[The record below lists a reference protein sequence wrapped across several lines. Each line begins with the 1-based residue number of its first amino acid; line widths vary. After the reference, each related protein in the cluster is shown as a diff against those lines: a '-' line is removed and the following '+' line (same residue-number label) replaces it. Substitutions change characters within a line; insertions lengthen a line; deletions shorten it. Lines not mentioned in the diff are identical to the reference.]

1 MLIMFRRYGSALLL
15 LNLIFTLSVH
25 LNEATAA
32 NQGTQKNIG
41 ETVALNLALVNLQQ
55 GKLDEA
61 LINIEK
67 VLIADPRNLD
77 ARYIR
82 GQILYLIGRGD
93 EVLEEIKLL
102 STLPLPADKKI
113 RAKKLAQ
120 NIEGADGWQFKAR
133 IGLSVTGNDNANSFP
148 ESGIFEYFDGTT
160 TTLINR
166 VDNVNDDA
174 VAKIDDTSFGL
185 MAGFE
190 GKYQFDQD
198 SLNFS
203 ISAQETEG
211 DKTENTTSNT
221 TAGALSY
228 KMVRGANNLNFG
240 LGYTTIDRTNTVFS
254 ATRNGQVQLNND
266 IDVIQAR
273 FGYSYKLQNGW
284 RLFYNF
290 KYMEQDHSKTPT
302 ANDSD
307 SEEQIHSIGAL
318 SKLTGT
324 LYARAHV
331 TYSDR
336 EAAESYA
343 DAVAKTEREQDGYG
357 LGLFWLPNTN
367 HRVNFFYEYAE
378 SEYATRLITSP
389 RIREDERTVY
399 GVNYRFNA
407 EALSP
412 KLEGWQINA
421 GYTINENDSNLS
433 IYEIESS
440 LWKLS
445 ITKEFML

>member
-1 MLIMFRRYGSALLL
+1 MLIMFRRYGAALLL
-15 LNLIFTLSVH
+15 LSLISTFSIQSR
-25 LNEATAA
+25 EAAAA
-32 NQGTQKNIG
+32 NNGNVG

-55 GKLDEA
+55 GQLDEA
-61 LINIEK
+61 LTNIEK
-67 VLIADPRNLD
+67 VLIANPRNLD

-82 GQILYLIGRGD
+82 GQILYLLGRGN

-102 STLPLPADKKI
+102 STLPLPADKKS
-113 RAKKLAQ
+113 RAKKLAR
-120 NIEGADGWQFKAR
+120 NIEGANGWQFKAR
-133 IGLSVTGNDNANSFP
+133 IGLNATGNDNANSFP

-160 TTLINR
+160 TTLVNR

-174 VAKIDDTSFGL
+174 VAKIDDTIFGV

-190 GKYQFDQD
+190 GKYQLDRD
-198 SLNFS
+198 SINFS
-203 ISAQETEG
+203 ISAQENEG
-211 DKTENTTSNT
+211 DKTENTTSST
-221 TAGALSY
+221 MAASLGY
-228 KMVRGANNLNFG
+228 KMVRGSNNLNVG

-254 ATRNGQVQLNND
+254 ATRDGQVQLNND
-266 IDVIQAR
+266 IDVVQAR
-273 FGYSYKLQNGW
+273 FGYSYKFQNGL

-290 KYMEQDHSKTPT
+290 KYMEQDHSNTPT

-318 SKLTGT
+318 SKLTST

-433 IYEIESS
+433 TYEIESS

>member
-1 MLIMFRRYGSALLL
+1 MLILFRRYGAAFLL
-15 LNLIFTLSVH
+15 LNLIFTLWVH
-25 LNEATAA
+25 PREAAAA
-32 NQGTQKNIG
+32 NQDTPANIG

-61 LINIEK
+61 LMNIEK
-67 VLIADPRNLD
+67 VLIANPQNLD

-82 GQILYLIGRGD
+82 GQILYLLGRGD

-102 STLPLPADKKI
+102 STLPLPADKKL
-113 RAKKLAQ
+113 RARKLAQ

-185 MAGFE
+185 MADFE
-190 GKYQFDQD
+190 GKYQFGQD

-203 ISAQETEG
+203 ISAQETDG
-211 DKTENTTSNT
+211 DKAENTTSNT

-254 ATRNGQVQLNND
+254 ASRNGQVQLNND
-266 IDVIQAR
+266 IDVKQAR

-290 KYMEQDHSKTPT
+290 KYMEQDHSNTPT

-307 SEEQIHSIGAL
+307 SEELSHSAGMLAKL
-318 SKLTGT
+318 SASV
-324 LYARAHV
+324 YARMHL

-336 EAAESYA
+336 EATEATTN
-343 DAVAKTEREQDGYG
+343 AVAKTEREQDSYG
-357 LGLFWLPNTN
+357 LGIFWLPNAN
-367 HRVNFFYEYAE
+367 HQVNFFYEYAE
-378 SEYATRLITSP
+378 SAYAKRLTSAP
-389 RIREDERTVY
+389 RIREDERTIY
-399 GVNYRFNA
+399 GVNYRLNA
-407 EALSP
+407 ETLSP
-412 KLEGWQINA
+412 KLEGWKINA
-421 GYTINENDSNLS
+421 SYTINQNKSNLS
-433 IYEIESS
+433 IYEIDTN

-445 ITKEFML
+445 FTKEFML

>member
-1 MLIMFRRYGSALLL
+1 MLIMFRRYGAALLL

-25 LNEATAA
+25 PSEATAA
-32 NQGTQKNIG
+32 NQDTPKNIG

-67 VLIADPRNLD
+67 VLIADPRNFD

-82 GQILYLIGRGD
+82 GQILYLLGRGD

-133 IGLSVTGNDNANSFP
+133 IGLSVTSNDNANSFP

-203 ISAQETEG
+203 ISAQEIDG

-221 TAGALSY
+221 MAGALSY
-228 KMVRGANNLNFG
+228 KMVRGANNLNLG

-254 ATRNGQVQLNND
+254 VTRNGQVQLNND

-273 FGYSYKLQNGW
+273 LGYSYKLQNGW

-290 KYMEQDHSKTPT
+290 KYTEQDHSNTPT

-307 SEEQIHSIGAL
+307 SEELSHSV
-318 SKLTGT
+318 GT
-324 LYARAHV
+324 LAKFSSSVYARMHV
-331 TYSDR
+331 THSDR
-336 EAAESYA
+336 EAAESSA
-343 DAVAKTEREQDGYG
+343 NAVAKTEREQDGYG
-357 LGLFWLPNTN
+357 FGIFWLPKAN
-367 HRVNFFYEYAE
+367 HQVNFFYEYAE
-378 SEYATRLITSP
+378 SEYATRLTSAP
-389 RIREDERTVY
+389 RIREDERTIY
-399 GVNYRFNA
+399 GVNYRLNA

-412 KLEGWQINA
+412 KLEGWKINA
-421 GYTINENDSNLS
+421 SYTINENKSNLS
-433 IYEIESS
+433 IYEIDTN
-440 LWKLS
+440 LWKLTV
-445 ITKEFML
+445 TKEFTL